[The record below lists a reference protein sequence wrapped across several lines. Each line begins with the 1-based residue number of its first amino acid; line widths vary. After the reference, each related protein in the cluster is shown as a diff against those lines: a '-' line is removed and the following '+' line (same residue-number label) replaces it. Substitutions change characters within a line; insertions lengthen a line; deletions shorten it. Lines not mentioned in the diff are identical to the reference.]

1 MKFSNPAFLWALFS
15 LAIPIIIHLFHFRK
29 FKTVYFTNV
38 RFLISLQK
46 ETQSRSKLKHIL
58 ILIARC
64 LALAALVIA
73 FARPF
78 IPSVHKAKTGSR
90 AISIY
95 IDNSFSMNGKSETA
109 TLLEMAKKHA
119 ASIASSYKETDRFQ
133 LITNDFE
140 GKHQRLLSKD
150 QFIEMLREVDL
161 SASFRKTSE
170 IIARQNEL
178 FDYNKIQNPISFL
191 ISDFQSGAADIEQA
205 KADTTVQLNLIHLQ
219 NRAEGNISLD
229 SLWFETPYRQKSA
242 SDRLFFSVRNHAKQ
256 RAENIT
262 ASVTIN
268 QLQKGISSFSAGAD
282 SSKIAEMNFSNPES
296 GYQFGSLSINDHPI
310 IFDDRFYFSYNVPE
324 KLNILVVQDDG
335 GSNYLEKIYGKNPAF
350 NLTSVTSLQLDY
362 SKFPKYNLIV
372 LNGLKEISSGT
383 VQEISKFI
391 REGGSLA
398 VFPSLQADL
407 SGYTSLC
414 QTLNSGGYG
423 AIKELSQRVG
433 NINFRHPIYDD
444 VFERVPQNIDLPS
457 VKKYF
462 SITSGSKNSSEEIMR
477 LPNGDLFASSF
488 DSGKGKVYLFCTELD
503 ETGGN
508 FQQHALFVPTLYKI
522 GLYSFPN
529 SKLYYTLGKNEAII
543 LPGLAIDGD
552 KTLKLKSEDGTFE
565 IIPEQEM
572 QNGTVKLY
580 GNNELPKA
588 GNYKIMVGDSI
599 KGWAS
604 FNYPREESK
613 MKFENKENLLK
624 RFNSAGFT
632 TLEILDGNLKELEKS
647 IAQLDEGKPIWKY
660 FILAALLFFLIE
672 ILLIRFMKS

>member
-1 MKFSNPAFLWALFS
+1 MKFTNPAFLWALFS

-38 RFLISLQK
+38 RFLLSLQK

-64 LALAALVIA
+64 LALTALVIA

-133 LITNDFE
+133 LITNDLE

-150 QFIEMLREVDL
+150 QFLEMLREVDL
-161 SASFRKTSE
+161 SASYRKTSE

-178 FDYNKIQNPISFL
+178 FAYNKIKNPISFL

-205 KADTTVQLNLIHLQ
+205 KADTSVQLNLIHLQ
-219 NRAEGNISLD
+219 NKAEGNVSID

-242 SDRLFFSVRNHAKQ
+242 SDRLLFSVTNHSKQ
-256 RAENIT
+256 RAENIA

-296 GYQFGSLSINDHPI
+296 GYQFGNLSINDHPI

-335 GSNYLEKIYGKNPAF
+335 GGNYLEKIYGKNPAF

-362 SKFPKYNLIV
+362 SKFPEYNLII
-372 LNGLKEISSGT
+372 LSGLKEISSGT

-391 REGGSLA
+391 VEGGSLA
-398 VFPSLQADL
+398 VFPSLQANL

-414 QTLNSGGYG
+414 QTLNAGGYG
-423 AIKELSQRVG
+423 ALKELSQRVG
-433 NINFRHPIYDD
+433 NLNFRHPIYDD

-488 DSGKGKVYLFCTELD
+488 DSGKGKVYLFCTELN
-503 ETGGN
+503 EAGGN

-522 GLYSFPN
+522 GLYSYPS
-529 SKLYYTLGKNEAII
+529 SKLYYTLGRNEAIM
-543 LPGLAIDGD
+543 LPGVTAGGD

-565 IIPEQEM
+565 IIPEQEV
-572 QNGTVKLY
+572 QNGILKIYV
-580 GNNELPKA
+580 NNELPKA
-588 GNYKIMVGDSI
+588 GNYKIMAGDSI

-604 FNYPREESK
+604 FNYPREESE

-624 RFNSAGFT
+624 RFNAAGFT
-632 TLEILDGNLKELEKS
+632 ALEILDGNQKELGNS

-660 FILAALLFFLIE
+660 FIIAALLFFLLE